1 MVGSVALNFG
11 GRPRPAW
18 RRPAWWAVLV
28 LVVLAHAG
36 VVRQAGQWLA
46 PVGSGES
53 EPPRMQA
60 VYTRRIELQAPPAVA
75 PRAAAPAPRGQQRAA
90 ARVPARAAPA
100 SAAEVAQAASAQAA
114 SAPAGPDAPRDEEGA
129 SAATAE
135 EHATAHVP
143 GETPGGGET
152 QAQAQVPETAT
163 GAAQSPGA
171 AAAGAPAFEWPVST
185 RLSYTMQG
193 YYRGEVRGSAQVEWL
208 REGSRYEVHV
218 EVIVGPRA
226 ASLMGRRMSSRGELT
241 AAGLVPR
248 RYDEDT
254 RLGFAHRHAIIEF
267 GAGRARLAS
276 GRDVEAP
283 PGVQDAAS
291 QFVQLT
297 YRLTVEPQLLQVGRV
312 IDFPLALPKRLDR
325 WYYEVVA
332 LETLTTPLGPVE
344 AYHLVPR
351 RELPTRDALLAEM
364 WFAPQLQYLPVRI
377 RIRQD
382 ADTYIDLLIDR
393 LPEQAAGAPAPT
405 PPSGKRP

>member
-1 MVGSVALNFG
+1 MVGSVALNLG

-18 RRPAWWAVLV
+18 RRPAWWAVLAF
-28 LVVLAHAG
+28 VVLAHA
-36 VVRQAGQWLA
+36 VIVRQAGQWLA
-46 PVGSGES
+46 PVGSDES

-60 VYTRRIELQAPPAVA
+60 LYTRRIELQAPPAVA
-75 PRAAAPAPRGQQRAA
+75 PRAAAPAPRGPQRPA

-100 SAAEVAQAASAQAA
+100 SAAGVAEAA
-114 SAPAGPDAPRDEEGA
+114 SAPAEPETPRDEEGA

-135 EHATAHVP
+135 RATAQVP

-152 QAQAQVPETAT
+152 QAPAQVPEPATAT
-163 GAAQSPGA
+163 AEPPGA
-171 AAAGAPAFEWPVST
+171 ATAGAPAFEWPVST

-208 REGSRYEVHV
+208 REGARYEVHV

-226 ASLMGRRMSSRGELT
+226 ASLMGRRMSSRGEIT
-241 AAGLVPR
+241 PAGLVPR

-332 LETLTTPLGPVE
+332 LETLATPLGPVE

-382 ADTYIDLLIDR
+382 ADTYIDLMIDR
-393 LPEQAAGAPAPT
+393 LPEQAAGVPAPT
-405 PPSGKRP
+405 PPSGKPP